1 MGPDGQSCGSNALLS
16 EEGWIIL
23 VLNSGVT
30 WKEEALSKV
39 PSLGGTA
46 EPPQSPSETSCHMAT
61 YQDPFLVPDS
71 SRSITFQLLCHGGAP
86 PLNRVSPNM
95 PRRRA
100 YPLCPFG
107 TDFYQCSEKP
117 RILAAPPC
125 IRPSPC
131 TSTTMLLASWTYT
144 LST

>member
-1 MGPDGQSCGSNALLS
+1 MGPDGQNCGSNALLS
-16 EEGWIIL
+16 EGGWIIL

-30 WKEEALSKV
+30 WKEEAPSKV

-46 EPPQSPSETSCHMAT
+46 EPPQSPSETSRHMAT
-61 YQDPFLVPDS
+61 YQEPLLSPRLFQKHNVPIALP
-71 SRSITFQLLCHGGAP
+71 RWGP

-95 PRRRA
+95 SRRRA
-100 YPLCPFG
+100 NALCPFG

-117 RILAAPPC
+117 RVLAAPPC

-131 TSTTMLLASWTYT
+131 TSTTMLLAS
-144 LST
+144 